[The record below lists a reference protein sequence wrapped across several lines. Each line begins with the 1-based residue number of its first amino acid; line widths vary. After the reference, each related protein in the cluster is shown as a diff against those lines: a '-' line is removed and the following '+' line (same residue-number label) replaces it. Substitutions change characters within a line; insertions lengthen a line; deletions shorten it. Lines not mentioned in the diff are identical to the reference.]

1 VTRKRLGRGLD
12 GLLPA
17 TPAALE
23 SLSGNTAAIEE
34 LHPARSQ
41 PRTRFDPESLSELA
55 ASIREH
61 GVLEPIVV
69 RERELG
75 GFEII
80 AGERRWRAAQQA
92 GLKEVPIF
100 VLELSDQSA
109 FEAALVENL
118 QREDL
123 NPIETAKA
131 FQRLI
136 EEFGYTQETIA
147 AKVGKERSTVS
158 NALRLLRLPPE
169 VTDLLEAGD
178 LSEGHGRALLAA
190 PDVGTMR
197 KLARAAASQRWS
209 VRETE
214 RQVKLATRGNG
225 PSDTNTAHKAKSANV
240 LDLENRLSRAVGAT
254 AKIHEKSKGR
264 GELRIS
270 FSSYEELDR
279 IIAELTN

>member
-1 VTRKRLGRGLD
+1 MTRKRLGRGLD

-23 SLSGNTAAIEE
+23 SISGNTASIEE
-34 LHPARSQ
+34 LHPARTQ

-69 RERELG
+69 RERDAG

-136 EEFGYTQETIA
+136 EQFGYTQEAIA

-197 KLARAAASQRWS
+197 KLARTATSQRWS

-214 RQVKLATRGNG
+214 RQVKIATRGNG
-225 PSDTNTAHKAKSANV
+225 ASSTSTAAKPKSANV
-240 LDLENRLSRAVGAT
+240 LDLESRLSRAVGST

-279 IIAELTN
+279 IIAELTS

>member
-1 VTRKRLGRGLD
+1 LD

-23 SLSGNTAAIEE
+23 SISGNTAAIEE

-69 RERELG
+69 REREAAG

-136 EEFGYTQETIA
+136 EEFGYTQEAIA

-169 VTDLLEAGD
+169 VADLLEAGD
-178 LSEGHGRALLAA
+178 LSEGHGRALLGAA
-190 PDVGTMR
+190 DVGTMR

-225 PSDTNTAHKAKSANV
+225 ASGTTPAQKPKSANV

-270 FSSYEELDR
+270 YSSYEELDR
-279 IIAELTN
+279 IIAELTD